1 MTVRPQS
8 RTRSGF
14 SLAVAALTLTLGVS
28 ATVTPASAATSA
40 ATSAAVTSAGAKP
53 TVVLVHGA
61 FADASGFNEL
71 ITRLQGAGFP
81 VIAPA
86 NPLRDVA
93 GDAAYVSSVLDTI
106 PGPIILVGHSYG
118 GIVITNA
125 ARGHDNVKALVY
137 LGAFAP
143 DKGESALKLAGQ
155 FPGSELG
162 HALLAR
168 DYKLPDGTV
177 AGTDGYITAEKFREV
192 FAADL
197 PAYRTRAMAA
207 TQRPGSAT
215 GLSDGSGEPAW
226 KNIPSWYL
234 IPTQDKVIPPAA
246 QRFMAKRA
254 GSTVK
259 EIRSSHVVMTSHPD
273 AAAAVVLSAYA
284 ATR

>member
-1 MTVRPQS
+1 MTSFRRLLGV
-8 RTRSGF
+8 
-14 SLAVAALTLTLGVS
+14 LAAGCLLTLGLTTAP
-28 ATVTPASAATSA
+28 ATATS
-40 ATSAAVTSAGAKP
+40 TVAGTVAGSVKP

-61 FADASGFNEL
+61 FADASGFNDMIDL
-71 ITRLQGAGFP
+71 LQRAGFP

-93 GDAAYVSSVLDTI
+93 ADAAYVSSVLDTI
-106 PGPIILVGHSYG
+106 TGPIILVGHSYG

-125 ARGHDNVKALVY
+125 ARGHANVKALVY

-143 DKGESALKLAGQ
+143 DKGESALKLADQ

-168 DYKLPDGTV
+168 DYKLPDGTRG
-177 AGTDGYITAEKFREV
+177 GTDGYIVAEKFREV

-197 PAYRTRAMAA
+197 PPATTRLMAA
-207 TQRPGSAT
+207 TQRPGSVD
-215 GLSDGSGEPAW
+215 GLSGGSGEPAW
-226 KNIPSWYL
+226 KTIPSWYL

-246 QRFMAKRA
+246 QRFMAERA
-254 GSTVK
+254 GSKVR
-259 EIRSSHVVMTSHPD
+259 EIRSSHVVMTSHP
-273 AAAAVVLSAYA
+273 AAATAVVLSAYH

>member
-1 MTVRPQS
+1 MIARPLTRRGVS
-8 RTRSGF
+8 R
-14 SLAVAALTLTLGVS
+14 LALATLTLTLGLTATGAPS
-28 ATVTPASAATSA
+28 AASAVRP
-40 ATSAAVTSAGAKP
+40 AAVTTAKP

-61 FADASGFNEL
+61 FADASGFNDM
-71 ITRLQGAGFP
+71 IARLQAAGFP
-81 VIAPA
+81 VLAPA

-93 GDAAYVSSVLDTI
+93 GDAAYVSSILDTLT
-106 PGPIILVGHSYG
+106 GPIILVGHSYG

-143 DKGESALKLAGQ
+143 DKGESALKLADQ

-162 HALLAR
+162 HALLGR

-177 AGTDGYITAEKFREV
+177 AGTDGYIVAEKFREV

-197 PAYRTRAMAA
+197 PAYKTRLMAA
-207 TQRPGSAT
+207 TQRPGSVN
-215 GLSDGSGEPAW
+215 GLSGGSGEPAW
-226 KNIPSWYL
+226 KTIPSWYL

-254 GSTVK
+254 GSTVR

-273 AAAAVVLSAYA
+273 AATAVVLSAYA

>member
-1 MTVRPQS
+1 MTVP
-8 RTRSGF
+8 RSGMR
-14 SLAVAALTLTLGVS
+14 LGLAALTLMLGLT
-28 ATVTPASAATSA
+28 ATVAPASAVSA
-40 ATSAAVTSAGAKP
+40 ARPGAVATTAKP

-61 FADASGFNEL
+61 FADASGFNDM
-71 ITRLQGAGFP
+71 IARLQAAAFP

-93 GDAAYVSSVLDTI
+93 GDAAYISSILDTVT
-106 PGPIILVGHSYG
+106 GPIILVGHSYG

-143 DKGESALKLAGQ
+143 DKGESALQLAGQ

-168 DYKLPDGTV
+168 DYKLPDGTPG
-177 AGTDGYITAEKFREV
+177 GTDGYITAEKFRAV

-197 PAYRTRAMAA
+197 PAHQTRLMAA
-207 TQRPGSAT
+207 TQRPGSVG
-215 GLSDGSGEPAW
+215 GLSGGSGDPAW
-226 KNIPSWYL
+226 KTIPSWYL

-273 AAAAVVLSAYA
+273 AATAVVLSAYTT
-284 ATR
+284 TR